1 MKDALLQREDCNV
14 ICIDWAGSAKRLYEQ
29 SVGNTRLVGAEI
41 AELVKFIIN
50 KNGGSKHLADRFY
63 IIGFSLGGQIAGY
76 AGKSLRDNGMLL
88 GRITGL
94 DPASPYYTDRDPDVR
109 LDPTDA
115 KYVDVIHTNLPIIA
129 SKQRVGHIDFFPNGG
144 SVQPGCFTNKP
155 LDVIFTTSCHNLRAP
170 EYYIATVQNQC
181 SWKAYPCSSYLWFWS
196 GLCNTC
202 YGECPSMGYSAD
214 KTKHTGSY
222 FLDTTSKKP
231 FCEAGLVNDTV
242 PPSTKYK
249 NRWAVNIFAEW
260 QSLREVKVPVLD
272 CGGVFKDY
280 ELHKVC
286 ALSADIAAMDV
297 LSLNYWLSKFVMEVA
312 KKSGERYPP
321 KSVYG
326 ITCSLKR
333 HLEERNGSEALNP
346 LDASDKRFVLF
357 RRVIV

>member
-1 MKDALLQREDCNV
+1 MNGIYALILVIWSSFFSFTQSKVVFKEVCYGKYGCFSKAPPFDDRLVMSPQDPSTVNTTFSLYTRSNKHKAHLIDDEDEEKLYDSNFEISKRTIIISHGWTEDGNGHNGWERRMKDALLQREDCNV
-14 ICIDWAGSAKRLYEQ
+14 ICIDWAGGAKRLYEQ

-76 AGKSLRDNGMLL
+76 AEKSLGDDGMLL

-94 DPASPYYTDRDPDVR
+94 DPASPYYTDRDPEVR

-115 KYVDVIHTNLPIIA
+115 KYVDVIHTNLPIIGTE
-129 SKQRVGHIDFFPNGG
+129 QRVGHIDFFPNGG

-155 LDVIFTTSCHNLRAP
+155 LDVIFTTSCHHLRAP
-170 EYYIATVQNQC
+170 EYYIATVQNRC

-196 GLCNTC
+196 GLCNRC

-231 FCEAGLVNDTV
+231 FC
-242 PPSTKYK
+242 
-249 NRWAVNIFAEW
+249 
-260 QSLREVKVPVLD
+260 
-272 CGGVFKDY
+272 
-280 ELHKVC
+280 
-286 ALSADIAAMDV
+286 AA
-297 LSLNYWLSKFVMEVA
+297 
-312 KKSGERYPP
+312 R
-321 KSVYG
+321 
-326 ITCSLKR
+326 
-333 HLEERNGSEALNP
+333 
-346 LDASDKRFVLF
+346 
-357 RRVIV
+357 